1 MKEGPNHPTGTSK
14 VCLGMRAESRV
25 SRKNV
30 VIMVSERERKE
41 ETEQQVVGRRGEE
54 KTHEGK

>member
-1 MKEGPNHPTGTSK
+1 
-14 VCLGMRAESRV
+14 MRAV

-54 KTHEGK
+54 ETHEGKKAMPSVFTSKIKFLSPD

>member
-1 MKEGPNHPTGTSK
+1 M
-14 VCLGMRAESRV
+14 CLGMRAESRV

-41 ETEQQVVGRRGEE
+41 ETEQQVVGKRGEE